1 MNRQVDRS
9 TWEDLALSKSSH
21 RLFGDLRHPWVI
33 QVFANSDEMD
43 NFFGTNRR
51 WNLSLIPC
59 GGGCKGSRLQK
70 RLAGLVK
77 PTLPC
82 SQKLLYFIYA
92 QNSVKFFFFFFRLSF
107 SVSGTAAEP
116 PSGCVVVSDCREA
129 RLIERFASQ
138 MMLKRVFVS
147 YFQRE
152 HAWVFRKGFCSLLAN
167 MYVQH
172 LCSFGNDMY
181 GNLSTWCLW
190 IRWTWK
196 NTNLRTSS
204 EYKKKESFD
213 FNVNYH

>member
-77 PTLPC
+77 ATLPC
-82 SQKLLYFIYA
+82 SQKLFHLCPEICK
-92 QNSVKFFFFFFRLSF
+92 VFFFFRLSF

-138 MMLKRVFVS
+138 MMLKRHPRSLYLISKENMRGFFGRVFV
-147 YFQRE
+147 
-152 HAWVFRKGFCSLLAN
+152 
-167 MYVQH
+167 
-172 LCSFGNDMY
+172 LC
-181 GNLSTWCLW
+181 
-190 IRWTWK
+190 
-196 NTNLRTSS
+196 
-204 EYKKKESFD
+204 
-213 FNVNYH
+213 